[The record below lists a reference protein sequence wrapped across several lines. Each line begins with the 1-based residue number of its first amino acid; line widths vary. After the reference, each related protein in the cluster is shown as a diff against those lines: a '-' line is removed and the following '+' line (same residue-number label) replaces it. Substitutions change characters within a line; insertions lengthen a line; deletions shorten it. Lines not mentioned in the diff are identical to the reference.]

1 MILSPLSR
9 QCKKPMILF
18 MDVTLLLG
26 RGFFMPVKG
35 QIFQHYTEE
44 FKLKAIEMYLNS
56 EGSYRSL
63 SDQLGLRSATQLKNW
78 VKKFGEGKKLVDQRG
93 KNSSTDNPLKGRPK
107 TRFQSVVE
115 DRDYYKAQVEYLKKR
130 YPNQHGEVKSK
141 KQ

>member
-44 FKLKAIEMYLNS
+44 FKLKAIDLM
-56 EGSYRSL
+56 
-63 SDQLGLRSATQLKNW
+63 
-78 VKKFGEGKKLVDQRG
+78 VKAVIAHCLI
-93 KNSSTDNPLKGRPK
+93 N
-107 TRFQSVVE
+107 
-115 DRDYYKAQVEYLKKR
+115 
-130 YPNQHGEVKSK
+130 
-141 KQ
+141 